1 MAAEEGEREKG
12 RASVMIRRCFNDS
25 AFLWQRACRGWPPR
39 RPASVSS
46 GGGECIERPA
56 AILVDTQ
63 PRFSGMN
70 FCVCARV
77 RACTPVPFSLPV
89 LLSLCSAIPPP
100 CDAHTRDRPLLSSRS
115 FARSRERA
123 RGWKGCNLLFYLL
136 LHLPFP
142 PLPLSSHTTEA
153 RQNQQQCNVIHLLDS
168 PRHETFLE
176 TLGTRGEFVVYSICV
191 TPTFV
196 AANVTISLII
206 KYLYIFRCIST

>member
-1 MAAEEGEREKG
+1 MAAEEGEREREKG

-70 FCVCARV
+70 FSVCARLYI
-77 RACTPVPFSLPV
+77 PVPFSRSPFYS
-89 LLSLCSAIPPP
+89 LLCHSSSLM
-100 CDAHTRDRPLLSSRS
+100 HTRAIVLSFLARRGGGS
-115 FARSRERA
+115 F
-123 RGWKGCNLLFYLL
+123 LLFYLL

-142 PLPLSSHTTEA
+142 PLPLSFHSWGTAKPITTQ
-153 RQNQQQCNVIHLLDS
+153 RYLS
-168 PRHETFLE
+168 LE
-176 TLGTRGEFVVYSICV
+176 FATRR
-191 TPTFV
+191 
-196 AANVTISLII
+196 
-206 KYLYIFRCIST
+206 FRILRI

>member
-70 FCVCARV
+70 FSVCARARV
-77 RACTPVPFSLPV
+77 YIPVPFSRAPRFTLY
-89 LLSLCSAIPPP
+89 SAIPPP
-100 CDAHTRDRPLLSSRS
+100 WCTH
-115 FARSRERA
+115 ARSSSPFVSHAGEN
-123 RGWKGCNLLFYLL
+123 GSFYSIWL

-142 PLPLSSHTTEA
+142 PLPLSFHSWGTQ
-153 RQNQQQCNVIHLLDS
+153 QN
-168 PRHETFLE
+168 R
-176 TLGTRGEFVVYSICV
+176 
-191 TPTFV
+191 
-196 AANVTISLII
+196 
-206 KYLYIFRCIST
+206 

>member
-70 FCVCARV
+70 FSVCARV
-77 RACTPVPFSLPV
+77 YISVPFSRTPFY
-89 LLSLCSAIPPP
+89 SLCHSSSLM
-100 CDAHTRDRPLLSSRS
+100 HTRAIVLSFRL
-115 FARSRERA
+115 AR
-123 RGWKGCNLLFYLL
+123 RGGEGFLLFYLL

-142 PLPLSSHTTEA
+142 PLPLSFHSWDHTKTS
-153 RQNQQQCNVIHLLDS
+153 N
-168 PRHETFLE
+168 
-176 TLGTRGEFVVYSICV
+176 
-191 TPTFV
+191 
-196 AANVTISLII
+196 NVT
-206 KYLYIFRCIST
+206 LYIFRIRRAFKS

>member
-89 LLSLCSAIPPP
+89 LLSLYSAIPPP
-100 CDAHTRDRPLLSSRS
+100 CDAHTRDRPLLSSL
-115 FARSRERA
+115 ARSPAPGVRER
-123 RGWKGCNLLFYLL
+123 RGVGRGAPPILSAPTSTIFTSAFVFSYSRATGKTSNNATLF
-136 LHLPFP
+136 
-142 PLPLSSHTTEA
+142 
-153 RQNQQQCNVIHLLDS
+153 
-168 PRHETFLE
+168 
-176 TLGTRGEFVVYSICV
+176 
-191 TPTFV
+191 
-196 AANVTISLII
+196 
-206 KYLYIFRCIST
+206 IF

>member
-70 FCVCARV
+70 FSVCARV
-77 RACTPVPFSLPV
+77 CIPVPFSRTPFYS
-89 LLSLCSAIPPP
+89 LLCHSSSLM
-100 CDAHTRDRPLLSSRS
+100 HTRAIVLSFRL
-115 FARSRERA
+115 AR
-123 RGWKGCNLLFYLL
+123 RGRGGFLLFYLL

-142 PLPLSSHTTEA
+142 PLPLSFH
-153 RQNQQQCNVIHLLDS
+153 RLGRNQNQ
-168 PRHETFLE
+168 
-176 TLGTRGEFVVYSICV
+176 
-191 TPTFV
+191 
-196 AANVTISLII
+196 
-206 KYLYIFRCIST
+206 